1 MNQIINSERAIDVSN
16 LEAPKGFVHLLY
28 TPTIFAMDLIGK
40 NLQMNGI
47 DAQWNYPDPIDAE
60 HEPAILFVKIGQQEQ
75 ALLILTSLDLLD
87 FTIHHG
93 KSEGCFA

>member
-1 MNQIINSERAIDVSN
+1 MHQIINSERAIDVSN

-60 HEPAILFVKIGQQEQ
+60 HEPAILFVKIEQQEQ
-75 ALLILTSLDLLD
+75 ALSILISLDLLD
-87 FTIHHG
+87 FIIPNV

>member
-1 MNQIINSERAIDVSN
+1 MNQIINSEQFINIPNS
-16 LEAPKGFVHLLY
+16 EIPKGFVHLLS
-28 TPTIFAMDLIGK
+28 TSTIFAMDLIGK

-60 HEPAILFVKIGQQEQ
+60 HEPVILFVKIEQQEQ
-75 ALLILTSLDLLD
+75 ALSILISLDLLD
-87 FTIHHG
+87 FIIPNV

>member
-16 LEAPKGFVHLLY
+16 LEAPKGFVHLLS

-60 HEPAILFVKIGQQEQ
+60 HEPVILFVKIEQQEQ
-75 ALLILTSLDLLD
+75 ALSILISLDLLD
-87 FTIHHG
+87 FIIPNV